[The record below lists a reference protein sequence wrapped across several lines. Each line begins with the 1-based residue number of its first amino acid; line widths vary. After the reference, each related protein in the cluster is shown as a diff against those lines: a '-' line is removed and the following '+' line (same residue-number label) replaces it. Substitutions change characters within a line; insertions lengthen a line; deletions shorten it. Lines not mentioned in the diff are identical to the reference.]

1 MDESGGRGQ
10 PRSGND
16 ESAEPHEGL
25 PPRATDPAPADEQP
39 TDEHGPASARPT
51 RGPEP
56 AVPTAP
62 AATPGNDSAPP
73 RPTAADAAPDPRTAD
88 PAPAGAGDK
97 APEAGPDAAPPRAA
111 AETPRPTPAPAEG
124 EGDGSPEAGPNPDRA
139 SAASPYTAPARA
151 EGDGDD
157 APEAGTHGDG
167 PHAAPARAGGGGGGS
182 PETGT
187 HPDRAHVDGPRA
199 VAGDT
204 RVASASSA
212 PGQGAGGGS
221 PETGTHPDRAH
232 VDGPRA
238 VAGDTGVASASSAPG
253 QGAGGGSPEADAH
266 PDRACADGP
275 RAAAGDAGVAPAP
288 SAPGQ
293 GDGGGSPEAG
303 THPDRAYAGDQHAA
317 PAAGRPEA
325 DRHAAPAAGRPAA
338 DPLRKAPDHAPDAG
352 DAQRREQPAAPGPVP
367 GHPNHRPETPA
378 HGDRPLAHSADGK
391 GPAPQRPEPRGGL
404 LMGRPFG
411 VPVYVA
417 PSWFLVAALITW
429 VFGGQL
435 ERVLPELGA
444 ARYLVSLFFAV
455 AFYASVL
462 VHELAHTVAAL
473 RFKLPVRRI
482 QLQFFGGVSEIEKE
496 AETPGR
502 EFVLAFV
509 GPLLS
514 LVLAGAFYAAA
525 QTVEPGTVPGVLLA
539 GLMISNLIVAAFNL
553 LPGLPLDGGRML
565 RAVVWKITGKPMTGT
580 VAAAWVGRA
589 LAVSV
594 LIGLPLLTQSGAL
607 GTDAADNVGMDT
619 VLDALLAAILAAIIW
634 TGAGNS
640 LRMARLR
647 EHLPELRARALTRRA
662 VPVETDTPLSE
673 ALRRANAAGARAL
686 VVVDADGQPLSLVRE
701 AAIVGVPEHR
711 RPWVAVSGLAQDLTD
726 GMRVS
731 AELSGEELLDALRAT
746 PATEYLVVEETGEI
760 YGVLS
765 AADVERA
772 FVKAMARPS

>member
-1 MDESGGRGQ
+1 MDVSGGSGQ

-16 ESAEPHEGL
+16 ESAEPQAH
-25 PPRATDPAPADEQP
+25 
-39 TDEHGPASARPT
+39 
-51 RGPEP
+51 
-56 AVPTAP
+56 PTAP
-62 AATPGNDSAPP
+62 ATGPDDTARPEPAGPTATSPGSPGHDETPEAGTPHPGPPETGPPAPTRPGDSPTEAPAPHERPDRTTSGPAPGTAGEPPGQPAPGDDATSRPPAEPSDDDEDDTGARPKRPSGHDHPSAPP
-73 RPTAADAAPDPRTAD
+73 RD
-88 PAPAGAGDK
+88 
-97 APEAGPDAAPPRAA
+97 
-111 AETPRPTPAPAEG
+111 
-124 EGDGSPEAGPNPDRA
+124 
-139 SAASPYTAPARA
+139 
-151 EGDGDD
+151 
-157 APEAGTHGDG
+157 
-167 PHAAPARAGGGGGGS
+167 
-182 PETGT
+182 
-187 HPDRAHVDGPRA
+187 
-199 VAGDT
+199 
-204 RVASASSA
+204 
-212 PGQGAGGGS
+212 
-221 PETGTHPDRAH
+221 
-232 VDGPRA
+232 
-238 VAGDTGVASASSAPG
+238 
-253 QGAGGGSPEADAH
+253 
-266 PDRACADGP
+266 
-275 RAAAGDAGVAPAP
+275 P
-288 SAPGQ
+288 SAP
-293 GDGGGSPEAG
+293 
-303 THPDRAYAGDQHAA
+303 AA
-317 PAAGRPEA
+317 
-325 DRHAAPAAGRPAA
+325 DHRHAAHGTGAPHHRTEAHTPGTGGPGRP
-338 DPLRKAPDHAPDAG
+338 P
-352 DAQRREQPAAPGPVP
+352 QR
-367 GHPNHRPETPA
+367 
-378 HGDRPLAHSADGK
+378 
-391 GPAPQRPEPRGGL
+391 RPEPGGGL

-435 ERVLPELGA
+435 DRVLPELGA

-514 LVLAGAFYAAA
+514 LVLAGVFYAALLP
-525 QTVEPGTVPGVLLA
+525 VEPDSVPGVLLA
-539 GLMISNLIVAAFNL
+539 GLMVSNLIVAAFNL

-565 RAVVWKITGKPMTGT
+565 RAVVWKITGKPMSGT

-589 LAVSV
+589 LAIAV
-594 LIGLPLLTQSGAL
+594 LIGLPLLTTSL
-607 GTDAADNVGMDT
+607 GSDAADDVGMDT
-619 VLDALLAAILAAIIW
+619 VMDALLAAILAAIIW

-662 VPVETDTPLSE
+662 VPVQADTPLSE
-673 ALRRANAAGARAL
+673 ALRRANASGARAL
-686 VVVDADGQPLSLVRE
+686 VVVDADGTPASLVRE

-711 RPWVAVSGLAQDLTD
+711 RPWVPVSTLAQDLTD

-731 AELSGEELLDALRAT
+731 AELSGEELLDALRAN

>member
-1 MDESGGRGQ
+1 MDESGGSGQ

-16 ESAEPHEGL
+16 
-25 PPRATDPAPADEQP
+25 RATDRHEGQPPRTDPSHPEATPDTTGSGPAPEEQAP
-39 TDEHGPASARPT
+39 AEDAHGRDTGAKPSDVSDSSDSSVSPGVSGTPDPSGTPVPPAGR
-51 RGPEP
+51 
-56 AVPTAP
+56 AP
-62 AATPGNDSAPP
+62 AAPRGRTEASSGN
-73 RPTAADAAPDPRTAD
+73 TGG
-88 PAPAGAGDK
+88 GAG
-97 APEAGPDAAPPRAA
+97 
-111 AETPRPTPAPAEG
+111 T
-124 EGDGSPEAGPNPDRA
+124 
-139 SAASPYTAPARA
+139 
-151 EGDGDD
+151 
-157 APEAGTHGDG
+157 
-167 PHAAPARAGGGGGGS
+167 
-182 PETGT
+182 
-187 HPDRAHVDGPRA
+187 
-199 VAGDT
+199 
-204 RVASASSA
+204 
-212 PGQGAGGGS
+212 GAGG
-221 PETGTHPDRAH
+221 PR
-232 VDGPRA
+232 GPRRPK
-238 VAGDTGVASASSAPG
+238 DPG
-253 QGAGGGSPEADAH
+253 
-266 PDRACADGP
+266 
-275 RAAAGDAGVAPAP
+275 
-288 SAPGQ
+288 
-293 GDGGGSPEAG
+293 
-303 THPDRAYAGDQHAA
+303 
-317 PAAGRPEA
+317 
-325 DRHAAPAAGRPAA
+325 
-338 DPLRKAPDHAPDAG
+338 
-352 DAQRREQPAAPGPVP
+352 
-367 GHPNHRPETPA
+367 
-378 HGDRPLAHSADGK
+378 
-391 GPAPQRPEPRGGL
+391 GGL

-435 ERVLPELGA
+435 DRVLPELGA

-514 LVLAGAFYAAA
+514 LVLAGVFYLAMSP
-525 QTVEPGTVPGVLLA
+525 VEPGTVPGVLLA

-565 RAVVWKITGKPMTGT
+565 RAVVWKITGTPMSGT

-589 LAVSV
+589 LAIAV
-594 LIGLPLLTQSGAL
+594 LIGLPLLTQTGAL
-607 GTDAADNVGMDT
+607 GGDPEDIGGMDT
-619 VLDALLAAILAAIIW
+619 VTDALLAAILAAIIW

-673 ALRRANAAGARAL
+673 ALRRANEVGARAL
-686 VVVDADGQPLSLVRE
+686 VVVDAEGEPLSLVRE

-711 RPWVAVSGLAQDLTD
+711 RPWVAVSGLAQDLTE

-731 AELSGEELLDALRAT
+731 AELSGEELLDVLRAT
-746 PATEYLVVEETGEI
+746 PATEYLVVEDSGAI

-772 FVKAMARPS
+772 FVRAMARPS

>member
-1 MDESGGRGQ
+1 MDESGGRGRPQ
-10 PRSGND
+10 SGND
-16 ESAEPHEGL
+16 ESAERHAG
-25 PPRATDPAPADEQP
+25 PPARAAEPTPTDEQP
-39 TDEHGPASARPT
+39 TDERPSTPEQPTPGPEPTGPATPADTPATPPDTMRDESAADRPT
-51 RGPEP
+51 RGDETPTSPAEP
-56 AVPTAP
+56 GASRPSADDSHPDPATAEDPHTTPARPDTDVPQ
-62 AATPGNDSAPP
+62 APP
-73 RPTAADAAPDPRTAD
+73 APGEHDD
-88 PAPAGAGDK
+88 GD
-97 APEAGPDAAPPRAA
+97 
-111 AETPRPTPAPAEG
+111 TP
-124 EGDGSPEAGPNPDRA
+124 EGD
-139 SAASPYTAPARA
+139 
-151 EGDGDD
+151 
-157 APEAGTHGDG
+157 
-167 PHAAPARAGGGGGGS
+167 
-182 PETGT
+182 
-187 HPDRAHVDGPRA
+187 
-199 VAGDT
+199 
-204 RVASASSA
+204 
-212 PGQGAGGGS
+212 
-221 PETGTHPDRAH
+221 
-232 VDGPRA
+232 
-238 VAGDTGVASASSAPG
+238 
-253 QGAGGGSPEADAH
+253 
-266 PDRACADGP
+266 
-275 RAAAGDAGVAPAP
+275 
-288 SAPGQ
+288 
-293 GDGGGSPEAG
+293 
-303 THPDRAYAGDQHAA
+303 THPDRAYASGPHSA
-317 PAAGRPEA
+317 PVAGRPET
-325 DRHAAPAAGRPAA
+325 DRLHKAHTP
-338 DPLRKAPDHAPDAG
+338 APD
-352 DAQRREQPAAPGPVP
+352 P
-367 GHPNHRPETPA
+367 GHPNHHPAPPA
-378 HGDRPLAHSADGK
+378 HGDRHLAHSAAGK

-482 QLQFFGGVSEIEKE
+482 RLQFFGGVSEIEKE

-514 LVLAGAFYAAA
+514 LVLAGIFYAAV

-565 RAVVWKITGKPMTGT
+565 RAVVWKITGKPMKGT
-580 VAAAWVGRA
+580 IAAAWVGRA
-589 LAVSV
+589 LAISV

-607 GTDAADNVGMDT
+607 GTDAVDNVGMDT

-662 VPVETDTPLSE
+662 VPVESDTPLSE

-686 VVVDADGQPLSLVRE
+686 VVVDPDGKPLSLVRE

>member
-1 MDESGGRGQ
+1 MDESGGRGRPQ
-10 PRSGND
+10 SGND
-16 ESAEPHEGL
+16 ESAERHAGL
-25 PPRATDPAPADEQP
+25 PARAADPTPADEQP
-39 TDEHGPASARPT
+39 TDERRFTSEQPIPAAGTDTPGAEPAGPDGPADAPATDTPATRPDAREDDPSPDRADRAPAT
-51 RGPEP
+51 GGSHDEP
-56 AVPTAP
+56 AET
-62 AATPGNDSAPP
+62 TGPP
-73 RPTAADAAPDPRTAD
+73 
-88 PAPAGAGDK
+88 PAPAGH
-97 APEAGPDAAPPRAA
+97 EH
-111 AETPRPTPAPAEG
+111 PAPADVPPAASAGGPHAASAGGPHGASTGGSHAASAGGPHG
-124 EGDGSPEAGPNPDRA
+124 EPTDGPHAASADGPHGASTGGPHAASAGGPHGEPTDGPHRASAYGPHGASTDGPHTASADGPHGASTGGPHAASADGPHGASTDGPHTASTDGPHTASADGSPEAPTRGEHDGRPP
-139 SAASPYTAPARA
+139 
-151 EGDGDD
+151 EGD
-157 APEAGTHGDG
+157 
-167 PHAAPARAGGGGGGS
+167 
-182 PETGT
+182 
-187 HPDRAHVDGPRA
+187 
-199 VAGDT
+199 
-204 RVASASSA
+204 
-212 PGQGAGGGS
+212 
-221 PETGTHPDRAH
+221 
-232 VDGPRA
+232 
-238 VAGDTGVASASSAPG
+238 
-253 QGAGGGSPEADAH
+253 
-266 PDRACADGP
+266 
-275 RAAAGDAGVAPAP
+275 
-288 SAPGQ
+288 
-293 GDGGGSPEAG
+293 
-303 THPDRAYAGDQHAA
+303 THPDRAYASGPHSV
-317 PAAGRPEA
+317 PVTGRPEA
-325 DRHAAPAAGRPAA
+325 DRPH
-338 DPLRKAPDHAPDAG
+338 KA
-352 DAQRREQPAAPGPVP
+352 PVP
-367 GHPNHRPETPA
+367 GSGDPEPSGPAPAPAPA

-391 GPAPQRPEPRGGL
+391 GPVPQRPEPRGGL

-435 ERVLPELGA
+435 ERVLPDLGA

-462 VHELAHTVAAL
+462 IHELAHTVAAL

-514 LVLAGAFYAAA
+514 LVLAGVFYAAM

-565 RAVVWKITGKPMTGT
+565 RAVVWKITGKPMKGT
-580 VAAAWVGRA
+580 IAAAWVGRA
-589 LAVSV
+589 LAVCV

-607 GTDAADNVGMDT
+607 GTDAVDNVGMDT

>member
-1 MDESGGRGQ
+1 MDESGGSGQ
-10 PRSGND
+10 PRSGKD
-16 ESAEPHEGL
+16 RPAEPHAGPTAQTTDPTTPDPHENGTSASAEGADTPRSDGGSDSTDAAPADNPAQEPPTAASEVSAGPSEPSTADGTGPAPQAADDPSEADGGPVEADAAAAAGGL
-25 PPRATDPAPADEQP
+25 PEGSRRPSEPPRADDLGLSPRATDGTSETGAAPE
-39 TDEHGPASARPT
+39 
-51 RGPEP
+51 
-56 AVPTAP
+56 
-62 AATPGNDSAPP
+62 GNP
-73 RPTAADAAPDPRTAD
+73 RP
-88 PAPAGAGDK
+88 
-97 APEAGPDAAPPRAA
+97 
-111 AETPRPTPAPAEG
+111 
-124 EGDGSPEAGPNPDRA
+124 S
-139 SAASPYTAPARA
+139 
-151 EGDGDD
+151 D
-157 APEAGTHGDG
+157 APETDG
-167 PHAAPARAGGGGGGS
+167 P
-182 PETGT
+182 TGES
-187 HPDRAHVDGPRA
+187 
-199 VAGDT
+199 
-204 RVASASSA
+204 ASADHEPGRPHGGHRQPPPPAEPDADHAPPAFHADHRTLAHSSA
-212 PGQGAGGGS
+212 PKKNPPPPS
-221 PETGTHPDRAH
+221 P
-232 VDGPRA
+232 
-238 VAGDTGVASASSAPG
+238 
-253 QGAGGGSPEADAH
+253 Q
-266 PDRACADGP
+266 
-275 RAAAGDAGVAPAP
+275 
-288 SAPGQ
+288 
-293 GDGGGSPEAG
+293 
-303 THPDRAYAGDQHAA
+303 
-317 PAAGRPEA
+317 
-325 DRHAAPAAGRPAA
+325 
-338 DPLRKAPDHAPDAG
+338 
-352 DAQRREQPAAPGPVP
+352 
-367 GHPNHRPETPA
+367 
-378 HGDRPLAHSADGK
+378 
-391 GPAPQRPEPRGGL
+391 PRGGL

-435 ERVLPELGA
+435 DRVLPELGA

-514 LVLAGAFYAAA
+514 LILAGLFYLAM
-525 QTVEPGTVPGVLLA
+525 QPVEPGTVPGVLLA
-539 GLMISNLIVAAFNL
+539 GLMVSNLIVAAFNL

-565 RAVVWKITGKPMTGT
+565 RAVVWKITGKPMSGT
-580 VAAAWVGRA
+580 IAAAWVGRA
-589 LAVSV
+589 LAVCV

-607 GTDAADNVGMDT
+607 GSSAEDNVGMDT
-619 VLDALLAAILAAIIW
+619 VMDALLAAILAAIIW

-647 EHLPELRARALTRRA
+647 EHLPDLRARTLTRRA

-686 VVVDADGQPLSLVRE
+686 VVVDAEGTPLSLVRE

-731 AELSGEELLDALRAT
+731 AELAGEDLLDALRAT
-746 PATEYLVVEETGEI
+746 PATEYLVVEQTGEI

>member
-1 MDESGGRGQ
+1 MDETGENGGSRQ
-10 PRSGND
+10 PRSDTD
-16 ESAEPHEGL
+16 ESAARPGTPGTADDHPTDVRRPQAPGDGAKGDAAMGNGPHPPTTDAEPTPGT
-25 PPRATDPAPADEQP
+25 PATSGTDASPTPGTGTPAAPTPPADP
-39 TDEHGPASARPT
+39 T
-51 RGPEP
+51 
-56 AVPTAP
+56 
-62 AATPGNDSAPP
+62 
-73 RPTAADAAPDPRTAD
+73 
-88 PAPAGAGDK
+88 
-97 APEAGPDAAPPRAA
+97 
-111 AETPRPTPAPAEG
+111 
-124 EGDGSPEAGPNPDRA
+124 
-139 SAASPYTAPARA
+139 
-151 EGDGDD
+151 
-157 APEAGTHGDG
+157 
-167 PHAAPARAGGGGGGS
+167 
-182 PETGT
+182 
-187 HPDRAHVDGPRA
+187 
-199 VAGDT
+199 
-204 RVASASSA
+204 
-212 PGQGAGGGS
+212 
-221 PETGTHPDRAH
+221 
-232 VDGPRA
+232 
-238 VAGDTGVASASSAPG
+238 
-253 QGAGGGSPEADAH
+253 
-266 PDRACADGP
+266 
-275 RAAAGDAGVAPAP
+275 AP
-288 SAPGQ
+288 SAPDAPGLRQAPSAEGTPGAGQAGVQGDGDAGALAPSGQADTSGPGRPDTPGDDDARTPGSSGQAGTPGSSGQAGTPGSSGQAGVPGPGQASTPGAGQAGTPAPGQAGTPGTSGQ
-293 GDGGGSPEAG
+293 GDTPDPTGPPPASHPTPEF
-303 THPDRAYAGDQHAA
+303 HEPHE
-317 PAAGRPEA
+317 PHE
-325 DRHAAPAAGRPAA
+325 
-338 DPLRKAPDHAPDAG
+338 
-352 DAQRREQPAAPGPVP
+352 
-367 GHPNHRPETPA
+367 HRS
-378 HGDRPLAHSADGK
+378 LAHSGNEGGGGDGGK
-391 GPAPQRPEPRGGL
+391 RPPRRTPEPRGGL

-514 LVLAGAFYAAA
+514 LVLSGVFYLALLP
-525 QTVEPGTVPGVLLA
+525 VEPGTVPGVLLA

-565 RAVVWKITGKPMTGT
+565 RAVVWKITGKPMSGT

-607 GTDAADNVGMDT
+607 GATAEDNVGMDT
-619 VLDALLAAILAAIIW
+619 VTDALLAAILAAIIW

-647 EHLPELRARALTRRA
+647 EHLPELRARNLTRRA

-686 VVVDADGQPLSLVRE
+686 VVVDPDGTPLSLVRE

-731 AELSGEELLDALRAT
+731 AELAGEDLLDALRAT
-746 PATEYLVVEETGEI
+746 PATEYLVVEETGAI

>member
-1 MDESGGRGQ
+1 RTPRSDSRTDAEGGRTPRSDSRTDAEGGRTPRSDSRTDAEGGRTPQSGSRTDAPHPVPSLRKAREPGPSAQPGESG
-10 PRSGND
+10 
-16 ESAEPHEGL
+16 
-25 PPRATDPAPADEQP
+25 
-39 TDEHGPASARPT
+39 
-51 RGPEP
+51 
-56 AVPTAP
+56 
-62 AATPGNDSAPP
+62 
-73 RPTAADAAPDPRTAD
+73 
-88 PAPAGAGDK
+88 
-97 APEAGPDAAPPRAA
+97 
-111 AETPRPTPAPAEG
+111 
-124 EGDGSPEAGPNPDRA
+124 
-139 SAASPYTAPARA
+139 
-151 EGDGDD
+151 
-157 APEAGTHGDG
+157 
-167 PHAAPARAGGGGGGS
+167 
-182 PETGT
+182 
-187 HPDRAHVDGPRA
+187 
-199 VAGDT
+199 
-204 RVASASSA
+204 
-212 PGQGAGGGS
+212 
-221 PETGTHPDRAH
+221 
-232 VDGPRA
+232 
-238 VAGDTGVASASSAPG
+238 
-253 QGAGGGSPEADAH
+253 AH
-266 PDRACADGP
+266 P
-275 RAAAGDAGVAPAP
+275 
-288 SAPGQ
+288 
-293 GDGGGSPEAG
+293 E
-303 THPDRAYAGDQHAA
+303 RAYAG
-317 PAAGRPEA
+317 G
-325 DRHAAPAAGRPAA
+325 
-338 DPLRKAPDHAPDAG
+338 DHGGAG
-352 DAQRREQPAAPGPVP
+352 DGR
-367 GHPNHRPETPA
+367 
-378 HGDRPLAHSADGK
+378 

-514 LVLAGAFYAAA
+514 LVLSGLFYAAVQA
-525 QTVEPGTVPGVLLA
+525 VEPGTVPGVLLA

-565 RAVVWKITGKPMTGT
+565 RAVVWKLTGKPMAGT

-607 GTDAADNVGMDT
+607 GSEAVDNVGMDT

-647 EHLPELRARALTRRA
+647 EHLPELRARTLTRRA
-662 VPVETDTPLSE
+662 VPVEGDTPLSE

-686 VVVDADGQPLSLVRE
+686 VVVDAEGRPLSLVRE

>member
-1 MDESGGRGQ
+1 MDVSGGSGQ
-10 PRSGND
+10 PRSGSD
-16 ESAEPHEGL
+16 ESAEHHAGPQ
-25 PPRATDPAPADEQP
+25 AP
-39 TDEHGPASARPT
+39 GSARPG
-51 RGPEP
+51 RNPDGG
-56 AVPTAP
+56 
-62 AATPGNDSAPP
+62 TPG
-73 RPTAADAAPDPRTAD
+73 
-88 PAPAGAGDK
+88 
-97 APEAGPDAAPPRAA
+97 
-111 AETPRPTPAPAEG
+111 TPAPAS
-124 EGDGSPEAGPNPDRA
+124 GDGAGQPDDTPPATAPTA
-139 SAASPYTAPARA
+139 SGPAPDPTAPTASGPAPDPTGGTRPGDPRPGTAGDGAPPDPDAAGGGPHRPPAAEPPPPTPPRPAPARPGTPG
-151 EGDGDD
+151 EG
-157 APEAGTHGDG
+157 HR
-167 PHAAPARAGGGGGGS
+167 APARPGGK
-182 PETGT
+182 P
-187 HPDRAHVDGPRA
+187 PR
-199 VAGDT
+199 
-204 RVASASSA
+204 RPRE
-212 PGQGAGGGS
+212 PG
-221 PETGTHPDRAH
+221 
-232 VDGPRA
+232 
-238 VAGDTGVASASSAPG
+238 
-253 QGAGGGSPEADAH
+253 
-266 PDRACADGP
+266 
-275 RAAAGDAGVAPAP
+275 
-288 SAPGQ
+288 
-293 GDGGGSPEAG
+293 
-303 THPDRAYAGDQHAA
+303 
-317 PAAGRPEA
+317 
-325 DRHAAPAAGRPAA
+325 
-338 DPLRKAPDHAPDAG
+338 
-352 DAQRREQPAAPGPVP
+352 
-367 GHPNHRPETPA
+367 
-378 HGDRPLAHSADGK
+378 
-391 GPAPQRPEPRGGL
+391 GGL

-435 ERVLPELGA
+435 DRVLPELGA

-514 LVLAGAFYAAA
+514 LVLAGVFYLALLP
-525 QTVEPGTVPGVLLA
+525 VEPGTVPGVLLA

-565 RAVVWKITGKPMTGT
+565 RAVVWKLTGKPMSGT

-589 LAVSV
+589 LAIAV

-607 GTDAADNVGMDT
+607 GSDAVDNVGMDT
-619 VLDALLAAILAAIIW
+619 VMDALLAAILAAIIW

-647 EHLPELRARALTRRA
+647 EHLPELRARNLTRRA

-686 VVVDADGQPLSLVRE
+686 VVVDAEGTPLSLVRE

-731 AELSGEELLDALRAT
+731 AELAGEELLDVLRAT
-746 PATEYLVVEETGEI
+746 PATEYLVTEESGEI

>member
-1 MDESGGRGQ
+1 MTPAR
-10 PRSGND
+10 
-16 ESAEPHEGL
+16 AEAAGDASPEAGTHPEGPH
-25 PPRATDPAPADEQP
+25 
-39 TDEHGPASARPT
+39 
-51 RGPEP
+51 
-56 AVPTAP
+56 TAP
-62 AATPGNDSAPP
+62 AGTEGDSPP
-73 RPTAADAAPDPRTAD
+73 AA
-88 PAPAGAGDK
+88 
-97 APEAGPDAAPPRAA
+97 
-111 AETPRPTPAPAEG
+111 PAPAEG
-124 EGDGSPEAGPNPDRA
+124 DGDG
-139 SAASPYTAPARA
+139 
-151 EGDGDD
+151 
-157 APEAGTHGDG
+157 APEAGTH
-167 PHAAPARAGGGGGGS
+167 
-182 PETGT
+182 
-187 HPDRAHVDGPRA
+187 PDRAYAERPQA
-199 VAGDT
+199 A
-204 RVASASSA
+204 
-212 PGQGAGGGS
+212 
-221 PETGTHPDRAH
+221 
-232 VDGPRA
+232 
-238 VAGDTGVASASSAPG
+238 AGDTGVASASS
-253 QGAGGGSPEADAH
+253 
-266 PDRACADGP
+266 
-275 RAAAGDAGVAPAP
+275 VPAE
-288 SAPGQ
+288 
-293 GDGGGSPEAG
+293 GDGDGAPEAG
-303 THPDRAYAGDQHAA
+303 THPDRAYAGGPHAA
-317 PAAGRPEA
+317 PAAREPEE
-325 DRHAAPAAGRPAA
+325 DR
-338 DPLRKAPDHAPDAG
+338 LRKAPALPRTPGPGDPHRRQQPSAPAPD
-352 DAQRREQPAAPGPVP
+352 PGP
-367 GHPNHRPETPA
+367 PNHRPDTPA

-435 ERVLPELGA
+435 ERVLPDLGG

-482 QLQFFGGVSEIEKE
+482 RLQFFGGVSEIEKE

-514 LVLAGAFYAAA
+514 LVLAGVFYAAA
-525 QTVEPGTVPGVLLA
+525 QAVEPDTVPGVLLA
-539 GLMISNLIVAAFNL
+539 GLVISNLIVAAFNL

-565 RAVVWKITGKPMTGT
+565 RAVVWKITGKPMKGT
-580 VAAAWVGRA
+580 IAAAWVGRA

-662 VPVETDTPLSE
+662 VPVETHTPLSE

-686 VVVDADGQPLSLVRE
+686 VVVDTDGQPLSLVRE
-701 AAIVGVPEHR
+701 AAIAGVPEHR

-731 AELSGEELLDALRAT
+731 AELSGEELLDALRAA

>member
-1 MDESGGRGQ
+1 MDESGGSGQ
-10 PRSGND
+10 PRSGTD
-16 ESAEPHEGL
+16 RPAEPHAGPPAHTTEPHDGGTRTDTDSTPAESAEQGTPDQAPSDGTES
-25 PPRATDPAPADEQP
+25 PAT
-39 TDEHGPASARPT
+39 TGP
-51 RGPEP
+51 
-56 AVPTAP
+56 
-62 AATPGNDSAPP
+62 
-73 RPTAADAAPDPRTAD
+73 
-88 PAPAGAGDK
+88 
-97 APEAGPDAAPPRAA
+97 APEADGERDTGTRP
-111 AETPRPTPAPAEG
+111 AEPTPAADEKDPATPQPHTAQPG
-124 EGDGSPEAGPNPDRA
+124 LGSTPD
-139 SAASPYTAPARA
+139 
-151 EGDGDD
+151 
-157 APEAGTHGDG
+157 
-167 PHAAPARAGGGGGGS
+167 
-182 PETGT
+182 
-187 HPDRAHVDGPRA
+187 
-199 VAGDT
+199 
-204 RVASASSA
+204 
-212 PGQGAGGGS
+212 
-221 PETGTHPDRAH
+221 
-232 VDGPRA
+232 
-238 VAGDTGVASASSAPG
+238 
-253 QGAGGGSPEADAH
+253 
-266 PDRACADGP
+266 
-275 RAAAGDAGVAPAP
+275 
-288 SAPGQ
+288 
-293 GDGGGSPEAG
+293 
-303 THPDRAYAGDQHAA
+303 
-317 PAAGRPEA
+317 
-325 DRHAAPAAGRPAA
+325 
-338 DPLRKAPDHAPDAG
+338 DH
-352 DAQRREQPAAPGPVP
+352 
-367 GHPNHRPETPA
+367 HRT
-378 HGDRPLAHSADGK
+378 LAHSG
-391 GPAPQRPEPRGGL
+391 APKNPPPPQPPQPRGGL

-435 ERVLPELGA
+435 DRVLPELGA

-514 LVLAGAFYAAA
+514 LVLAGVFYLAMLP
-525 QTVEPGTVPGVLLA
+525 VEPGTVPGVLLA

-580 VAAAWVGRA
+580 IAAAWVGRA

-607 GTDAADNVGMDT
+607 GSTAEDNVGMDT
-619 VLDALLAAILAAIIW
+619 VMDALLAAILAAIIW

-647 EHLPELRARALTRRA
+647 EHLPDLRARTLTRRA

-673 ALRRANAAGARAL
+673 ALRRANDAGARAL
-686 VVVDADGQPLSLVRE
+686 VVVDAEGSPLSLVRE

-731 AELSGEELLDALRAT
+731 AELAGEDLLDALRAT

>member
-1 MDESGGRGQ
+1 MDESGGSGQ

-16 ESAEPHEGL
+16 EPAERH
-25 PPRATDPAPADEQP
+25 
-39 TDEHGPASARPT
+39 
-51 RGPEP
+51 
-56 AVPTAP
+56 
-62 AATPGNDSAPP
+62 PGH
-73 RPTAADAAPDPRTAD
+73 
-88 PAPAGAGDK
+88 PAPAGDSAHPDPTPRDRPTGPEPTGPGTHPTPD
-97 APEAGPDAAPPRAA
+97 APAPDTPTDTGPTPSDPTGPEA
-111 AETPRPTPAPAEG
+111 PTPAPG
-124 EGDGSPEAGPNPDRA
+124 
-139 SAASPYTAPARA
+139 APT
-151 EGDGDD
+151 
-157 APEAGTHGDG
+157 P
-167 PHAAPARAGGGGGGS
+167 P
-182 PETGT
+182 TGT
-187 HPDRAHVDGPRA
+187 HHDTPD
-199 VAGDT
+199 T
-204 RVASASSA
+204 
-212 PGQGAGGGS
+212 PG
-221 PETGTHPDRAH
+221 
-232 VDGPRA
+232 
-238 VAGDTGVASASSAPG
+238 
-253 QGAGGGSPEADAH
+253 
-266 PDRACADGP
+266 
-275 RAAAGDAGVAPAP
+275 
-288 SAPGQ
+288 
-293 GDGGGSPEAG
+293 
-303 THPDRAYAGDQHAA
+303 
-317 PAAGRPEA
+317 
-325 DRHAAPAAGRPAA
+325 
-338 DPLRKAPDHAPDAG
+338 
-352 DAQRREQPAAPGPVP
+352 RR
-367 GHPNHRPETPA
+367 T
-378 HGDRPLAHSADGK
+378 LAHSPTGNNRPPRRA
-391 GPAPQRPEPRGGL
+391 PEPRGGL

-429 VFGGQL
+429 VFGNQL
-435 ERVLPELGA
+435 DRVLPELGA

-514 LVLAGAFYAAA
+514 LILAGLFYLAMRPV
-525 QTVEPGTVPGVLLA
+525 QPGTVPGVLLA
-539 GLMISNLIVAAFNL
+539 GLMISNLIVAVFNL

-565 RAVVWKITGKPMTGT
+565 RAVVWKITGRAMSGT

-607 GTDAADNVGMDT
+607 GSTAEDSVGMDT
-619 VLDALLAAILAAIIW
+619 VFDALLAAILAAIIW

-647 EHLPELRARALTRRA
+647 EHLPELRARNLTRRA
-662 VPVETDTPLSE
+662 VPVETTTPLSE

-686 VVVDADGQPLSLVRE
+686 VVVDAAGEPLSLVRE

-731 AELSGEELLDALRAT
+731 AELSGEELLDVLRAT
-746 PATEYLVVEETGEI
+746 PATEYLVVEDTGEI

>member
-1 MDESGGRGQ
+1 MDVSGGNGQ
-10 PRSGND
+10 PRSGSD
-16 ESAEPHEGL
+16 EPAGHPEVPATPSPGPGSPDPGREPEHDARGTGDTT
-25 PPRATDPAPADEQP
+25 PEQP
-39 TDEHGPASARPT
+39 PQAPRPVSEDHPDGP
-51 RGPEP
+51 
-56 AVPTAP
+56 
-62 AATPGNDSAPP
+62 TPGG
-73 RPTAADAAPDPRTAD
+73 DPV
-88 PAPAGAGDK
+88 
-97 APEAGPDAAPPRAA
+97 
-111 AETPRPTPAPAEG
+111 
-124 EGDGSPEAGPNPDRA
+124 
-139 SAASPYTAPARA
+139 
-151 EGDGDD
+151 
-157 APEAGTHGDG
+157 H
-167 PHAAPARAGGGGGGS
+167 
-182 PETGT
+182 
-187 HPDRAHVDGPRA
+187 
-199 VAGDT
+199 
-204 RVASASSA
+204 
-212 PGQGAGGGS
+212 
-221 PETGTHPDRAH
+221 
-232 VDGPRA
+232 
-238 VAGDTGVASASSAPG
+238 
-253 QGAGGGSPEADAH
+253 
-266 PDRACADGP
+266 
-275 RAAAGDAGVAPAP
+275 
-288 SAPGQ
+288 
-293 GDGGGSPEAG
+293 
-303 THPDRAYAGDQHAA
+303 
-317 PAAGRPEA
+317 
-325 DRHAAPAAGRPAA
+325 
-338 DPLRKAPDHAPDAG
+338 DH
-352 DAQRREQPAAPGPVP
+352 RS
-367 GHPNHRPETPA
+367 
-378 HGDRPLAHSADGK
+378 LAHSGTGK
-391 GPAPQRPEPRGGL
+391 GAPPQPPAEPGGGI

-435 ERVLPELGA
+435 DQVLPELGA

-514 LVLAGAFYAAA
+514 LILAGLFYLALKPV
-525 QTVEPGTVPGVLLA
+525 QPGTVPGVLLA
-539 GLMISNLIVAAFNL
+539 GLMISNLIVAIFNL

-589 LAVSV
+589 LALSV
-594 LIGLPLLTQSGAL
+594 LIGLPLLNHSRFFGGDADL
-607 GTDAADNVGMDT
+607 GSMDT
-619 VLDALLAAILAAIIW
+619 ITDALLAAILAAIIW

-647 EHLPELRARALTRRA
+647 EHLPELSARTLTRRA

-686 VVVDADGQPLSLVRE
+686 VVVDPDGTPLSLVRE
-701 AAIVGVPEHR
+701 SAIVGVPEHR
-711 RPWVAVSGLAQDLTD
+711 RPWVAVSGLAQDITD

-731 AELSGEELLDALRAT
+731 AELSGEELLDTLRAA

-765 AADVERA
+765 AADVEKA

>member
-1 MDESGGRGQ
+1 MDESGGSGQ
-10 PRSGND
+10 PRSGSD
-16 ESAEPHEGL
+16 EPTEH
-25 PPRATDPAPADEQP
+25 ATGA
-39 TDEHGPASARPT
+39 
-51 RGPEP
+51 
-56 AVPTAP
+56 TAP
-62 AATPGNDSAPP
+62 AAEPGTPEPEHDDSDNSTAKTPAQDGDSAD
-73 RPTAADAAPDPRTAD
+73 T
-88 PAPAGAGDK
+88 
-97 APEAGPDAAPPRAA
+97 
-111 AETPRPTPAPAEG
+111 
-124 EGDGSPEAGPNPDRA
+124 SPEAREDTNGDT
-139 SAASPYTAPARA
+139 SP
-151 EGDGDD
+151 GDATRG
-157 APEAGTHGDG
+157 
-167 PHAAPARAGGGGGGS
+167 R

-187 HPDRAHVDGPRA
+187 PSGSTAPDRTDAGTSPEDAGPARTPADPPHVGAAHTRLNGERKPDGGPATGDHDGTHEGTHDRAPDRAH
-199 VAGDT
+199 
-204 RVASASSA
+204 
-212 PGQGAGGGS
+212 
-221 PETGTHPDRAH
+221 
-232 VDGPRA
+232 
-238 VAGDTGVASASSAPG
+238 
-253 QGAGGGSPEADAH
+253 ADAGI
-266 PDRACADGP
+266 A
-275 RAAAGDAGVAPAP
+275 DAGIAK
-288 SAPGQ
+288 
-293 GDGGGSPEAG
+293 
-303 THPDRAYAGDQHAA
+303 
-317 PAAGRPEA
+317 GRP
-325 DRHAAPAAGRPAA
+325 
-338 DPLRKAPDHAPDAG
+338 
-352 DAQRREQPAAPGPVP
+352 
-367 GHPNHRPETPA
+367 
-378 HGDRPLAHSADGK
+378 
-391 GPAPQRPEPRGGL
+391 PQRPKEPGGGL

-435 ERVLPELGA
+435 DRVLPELGA

-514 LVLAGAFYAAA
+514 LILSGLFYLAMLL
-525 QTVEPGTVPGVLLA
+525 VEPGTVPGVLLA
-539 GLMISNLIVAAFNL
+539 GLMISNLIVAVFNL

-565 RAVVWKITGKPMTGT
+565 RAVVWKITGRPMSGT
-580 VAAAWVGRA
+580 IAAAWVGRA

-594 LIGLPLLTQSGAL
+594 LIGLPLLTQSGAM
-607 GTDAADNVGMDT
+607 GANAEDINGMDT
-619 VLDALLAAILAAIIW
+619 VTDALLAAILAAIIW

-647 EHLPELRARALTRRA
+647 EHLPELRARNLTRRA
-662 VPVETDTPLSE
+662 VPVETNTPLSE

-686 VVVDADGQPLSLVRE
+686 VVVDPDGQPLSLVRE

-711 RPWVAVSGLAQDLTD
+711 RPWVSVGGLAQDLTD

-731 AELSGEELLDALRAT
+731 AELAGEDLLDALRAT
-746 PATEYLVVEETGEI
+746 PATEYLVLEETGEI

>member
-1 MDESGGRGQ
+1 MDESGGSGQ
-10 PRSGND
+10 PRSGDD
-16 ESAEPHEGL
+16 ESAERHAGPAAPPTGPARQAPTPHDETAHPK
-25 PPRATDPAPADEQP
+25 PPGSGIPDISDTPDDKAAEPPSADTDAPAPATPAQAPAAPATDPASPAQ
-39 TDEHGPASARPT
+39 
-51 RGPEP
+51 
-56 AVPTAP
+56 AP
-62 AATPGNDSAPP
+62 AADATGPEAP
-73 RPTAADAAPDPRTAD
+73 ADPDPGPEAPAD
-88 PAPAGAGDK
+88 PDPG
-97 APEAGPDAAPPRAA
+97 PE
-111 AETPRPTPAPAEG
+111 
-124 EGDGSPEAGPNPDRA
+124 
-139 SAASPYTAPARA
+139 APARTGA
-151 EGDGDD
+151 TSETPADVDGT
-157 APEAGTHGDG
+157 PE
-167 PHAAPARAGGGGGGS
+167 APAR
-182 PETGT
+182 TGAT
-187 HPDRAHVDGPRA
+187 A
-199 VAGDT
+199 
-204 RVASASSA
+204 
-212 PGQGAGGGS
+212 
-221 PETGTHPDRAH
+221 E
-232 VDGPRA
+232 
-238 VAGDTGVASASSAPG
+238 
-253 QGAGGGSPEADAH
+253 
-266 PDRACADGP
+266 
-275 RAAAGDAGVAPAP
+275 
-288 SAPGQ
+288 
-293 GDGGGSPEAG
+293 
-303 THPDRAYAGDQHAA
+303 
-317 PAAGRPEA
+317 
-325 DRHAAPAAGRPAA
+325 
-338 DPLRKAPDHAPDAG
+338 
-352 DAQRREQPAAPGPVP
+352 
-367 GHPNHRPETPA
+367 
-378 HGDRPLAHSADGK
+378 HGDRSEPGAPGHGPDGHAPEQGPGADHPHRTLAHSAPGS
-391 GPAPQRPEPRGGL
+391 GAGRHRPPQRAPEPRGGL

-429 VFGGQL
+429 VFGNQL
-435 ERVLPELGA
+435 DRVLPELGA

-514 LVLAGAFYAAA
+514 LVLSGLFYLALRP
-525 QTVEPGTVPGVLLA
+525 VEPGTVPGVLLA

-565 RAVVWKITGKPMTGT
+565 RAVVWKITGRAMSGT

-607 GTDAADNVGMDT
+607 GSTAEDSVGMDT
-619 VLDALLAAILAAIIW
+619 VFDALLAAILAAIIW

-647 EHLPELRARALTRRA
+647 EHLPELRARNLTRRA
-662 VPVETDTPLSE
+662 VPVETGTPLSE

-686 VVVDADGQPLSLVRE
+686 VVVDANGEPLSLVRE

-731 AELSGEELLDALRAT
+731 AELSGEELLDVLRAT